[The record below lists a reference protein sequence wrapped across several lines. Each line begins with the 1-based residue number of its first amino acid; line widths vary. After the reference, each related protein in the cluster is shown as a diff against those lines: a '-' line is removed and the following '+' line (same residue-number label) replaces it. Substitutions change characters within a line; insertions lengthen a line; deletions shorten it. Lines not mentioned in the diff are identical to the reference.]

1 VVVWEQVCCDF
12 APIVHNFRPVK
23 LEIFIISCRNNK
35 RKKENGKQAKA
46 GGAGYVTRLLY
57 SAIVTVY
64 FNLFVSFTNALLQK
78 EEI

>member
-1 VVVWEQVCCDF
+1 MVVWEQVCYDF
-12 APIVHNFRPVK
+12 APIVHIFRRIK
-23 LEIFIISCRNNK
+23 FKIFIIPCRNNK

-57 SAIVTVY
+57 SAIVAVY
-64 FNLFVSFTNALLQK
+64 FHLFVSFTNALLQK